1 MIVSFSRWNNM
12 YVHIQ
17 SFELF
22 LHFHHIKWNYFQ
34 QSSFH
39 NETLFLLLNGVETR
53 KKRPKLLVINSSLL
67 LCIAPQP
74 TLTPILFFQK
84 LVFFEGSHRYR
95 KCASNDPDS
104 DNFTRNWGYSAY
116 RSQNKWFDATHKRLV
131 ENSLKIGFNNSV
143 LLTLK
148 NQCNCFDT
156 FTHIQS
162 TFYCLMKYPF
172 LLVGCQTKMAQQ
184 NKAPIEECIVLLI

>member
-1 MIVSFSRWNNM
+1 M

-74 TLTPILFFQK
+74 TLTPILF
-84 LVFFEGSHRYR
+84 S
-95 KCASNDPDS
+95 
-104 DNFTRNWGYSAY
+104 RNWY
-116 RSQNKWFDATHKRLV
+116 
-131 ENSLKIGFNNSV
+131 SLKDLTDTENVPATTQIPTISPEIGDIVPTDHRTSG
-143 LLTLK
+143 
-148 NQCNCFDT
+148 
-156 FTHIQS
+156 
-162 TFYCLMKYPF
+162 LM
-172 LLVGCQTKMAQQ
+172 LHTKGFR
-184 NKAPIEECIVLLI
+184 K